1 MVSTVNKGTINMPKI
16 LRHLS
21 HRTSNIREVVFQR
34 DAIYD
39 KDFAKFKKDDDSE
52 TELSGPPVNFGY
64 ESSSTTP
71 ASFDKVQ
78 DSGTITHRYIN
89 TPELTIGGLKVL
101 QTPVISRSGK
111 LERTGAR
118 ISGECSFYVP
128 SLATVK
134 ALPEFSE
141 TSQFDEFESY
151 DKFIDIEREVYK
163 PSDITYTGSDDI
175 TINISS
181 TSRNLDNIT
190 LEDLSAGSTYNP
202 GYEVDRIRFKI
213 KTADTDLTTFTL
225 NGKEGGADKALTWTI
240 TDAFTPTDWVL
251 IDLPIRDITAG
262 ETKEIQVNGIGKTF
276 TANPVTLNVDKLSG
290 DSNNYLSS
298 LIIAKS
304 SSNLIEL
311 KDINIYKSAEWSL
324 ETIKDYRDE
333 YMIIQA
339 VRTRGDRTSRRRTYG

>member
-39 KDFAKFKKDDDSE
+39 KDYAKFKKDDASAA
-52 TELSGPPVNFGY
+52 ELSGPPVNFGY

-71 ASFDKVQ
+71 ATFDKVQ

-118 ISGECSFYVP
+118 ISGECSFYTP
-128 SLATVK
+128 SLATVR

-141 TSQFDEFESY
+141 TTQFDEFESY

-163 PSDITYTGSDDI
+163 PNDLTLPGDK

-190 LEDLSAGSTYNP
+190 LEDLSVGSTYNP

-213 KTADTDLTTFTL
+213 KTAVALSSITL
-225 NGKEGGADKALTWTI
+225 NGKEGDADKTLVWTA
-240 TDAFTPTDWVL
+240 TDAYTSTDWVL

-298 LIIAKS
+298 LIITTL
-304 SSNLIEL
+304 SSNLTEL

-333 YMIIQA
+333 YMIIKA